1 MEMALETNILKLYLT
16 LYSLFRVLI
25 NVTDI
30 FVVASQNENEI
41 NISQRYHFVL
51 GGSNYGNMS
60 IKKT

>member
-1 MEMALETNILKLYLT
+1 MEVALETNIPKLYLT

-30 FVVASQNENEI
+30 FVVASQDENEI